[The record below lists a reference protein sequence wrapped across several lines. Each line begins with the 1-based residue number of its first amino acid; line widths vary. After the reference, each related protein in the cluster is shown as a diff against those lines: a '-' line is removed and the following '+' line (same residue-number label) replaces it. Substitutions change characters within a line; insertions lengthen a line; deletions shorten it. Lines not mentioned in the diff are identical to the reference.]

1 MVCDPIKNVSIIIL
15 AAGLGTR
22 MKSNMAK
29 VLHKVKDKPMISH
42 VLLSACEVAGKNVI
56 VVVGHQADLV
66 KDACLKVSPV
76 SFALQKEQRGTGH
89 AVLCAMPEIPD
100 TTENVIILCGDVPLL
115 KTETIRALLADHI
128 KGKRDLSLLAVELE
142 DPTGYGRV
150 VINRDRELT
159 RIVEE
164 ADARAAQQFQRGEM
178 PKVYDA
184 LKIESAGLT
193 LEVQQQLGDGVVR
206 AIAMGSTDG
215 LKRGVQKRRQRVEIV
230 EREVVLPQD
239 RHPQTRG
246 EDHRTR
252 TGLDLSGQDLENG
265 RLAGAALFVS
275 DDYDV
280 GHCCL

>member
-164 ADARAAQQFQRGEM
+164 ADATSDEKSILLVNSGIYCVTKAFLSASLQKISPDNAQGEFYLTDIIGIGYSMGKHIGVLVGTNPKEISGVNTAADLAAVE
-178 PKVYDA
+178 A
-184 LKIESAGLT
+184 LIHT
-193 LEVQQQLGDGVVR
+193 
-206 AIAMGSTDG
+206 
-215 LKRGVQKRRQRVEIV
+215 RR
-230 EREVVLPQD
+230 
-239 RHPQTRG
+239 
-246 EDHRTR
+246 
-252 TGLDLSGQDLENG
+252 
-265 RLAGAALFVS
+265 
-275 DDYDV
+275 
-280 GHCCL
+280 